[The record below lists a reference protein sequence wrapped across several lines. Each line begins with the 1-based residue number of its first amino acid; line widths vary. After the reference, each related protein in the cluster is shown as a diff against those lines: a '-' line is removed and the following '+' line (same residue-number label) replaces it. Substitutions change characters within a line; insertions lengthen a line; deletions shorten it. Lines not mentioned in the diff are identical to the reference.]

1 MLKKIRVLITFTS
14 VLSLINGIAY
24 LIFTQPSL
32 RLLGIDA
39 TEFGMLMTRY
49 YGACAIGYGVL
60 LWQVKQVDSPQVY
73 QAALFSILILLGPS
87 SIVGLFGVINGVFNR
102 MGWLLV
108 STDLLLSA
116 ASAILFYIQ
125 RNS

>member
-39 TEFGMLMTRY
+39 TEFGMFNHS
-49 YGACAIGYGVL
+49 L
-60 LWQVKQVDSPQVY
+60 LWCLCDWLWRSTLAG
-73 QAALFSILILLGPS
+73 QAS
-87 SIVGLFGVINGVFNR
+87 
-102 MGWLLV
+102 
-108 STDLLLSA
+108 
-116 ASAILFYIQ
+116 
-125 RNS
+125 